1 MCRRIEM
8 NPNRESSYVPNYT
21 ATKPTDTDFVQ
32 KLYDVC
38 CENNIDMFASDVDA
52 ALKDSCEQIVNSL
65 SKELG
70 DKFSDILL
78 ADSQRAFRYGF
89 SVAMKLAMQGVSV

>member
-89 SVAMKLAMQGVSV
+89 AVAMKLAMQGVSV